1 MAGDPA
7 TVPAHDARVF
17 APYCDA
23 CERRVLLGPRRIERF
38 TTSPDGHDVQLRC
51 WCGAL
56 VAWDA
61 AAPAAL
67 EDAG

>member
-1 MAGDPA
+1 M
-7 TVPAHDARVF
+7 F
-17 APYCDA
+17 APYCAA
-23 CERRVLLGPRRIERF
+23 CQRRVLLGTRRIERF
-38 TTSPDGHDVQLRC
+38 ATSPDGHDVVLRC

-61 AAPAAL
+61 AEPVLL